1 MRVDRGRDIG
11 RLAVHCSVCGSVR
24 IQFART
30 WRCMNWTLL
39 QQMSEKTVY
48 VLIPN
53 LTENPI
59 IESEKYKFP
68 GMRASHPRRKKA
80 GLTSK
85 KRSVWRAEGK
95 SEDIQMAGRCF
106 TDTFIVRFPAR
117 HFSDDKCVGRSF
129 EEALPCPFWTRVL
142 TETEGWSLS
151 TYSNSNSNSLKKS
164 SRPNISLYIC
174 KYFQPNQY
182 NAHICWHEHEAKG
195 RGFEVQIT
203 FSLLHLSNFEPEM
216 CVCRLKAKLW
226 HWRCILWFFWDAAA
240 FALCAGFALIL
251 SCWSNKVKLDILS
264 SVKKC

>member
-95 SEDIQMAGRCF
+95 IEDIQMAGRCF

-129 EEALPCPFWTRVL
+129 EKAFPLNKMEIKVVAQKQMLGDNKILVCTFA
-142 TETEGWSLS
+142 
-151 TYSNSNSNSLKKS
+151 
-164 SRPNISLYIC
+164 NISKLISI
-174 KYFQPNQY
+174 
-182 NAHICWHEHEAKG
+182 H
-195 RGFEVQIT
+195 T
-203 FSLLHLSNFEPEM
+203 FVMFH
-216 CVCRLKAKLW
+216 CC
-226 HWRCILWFFWDAAA
+226 
-240 FALCAGFALIL
+240 
-251 SCWSNKVKLDILS
+251 
-264 SVKKC
+264 